1 MPRNT
6 LEAMDRKVIK
16 TGTIRLEVKDLNS
29 AVNQIFDMIEEY
41 GGYIQN
47 SSTRNNDREV
57 SSEIVVKVPSSRF
70 EEFFGRLKQMDKLI
84 YDSIS
89 SEDVTEEYIDSQAR
103 LKVLKAQEERLI
115 SLMERAESI
124 EDLLKI
130 ENELSRLRSEMSN
143 FKEGSIS
150 WIMPSVFPR

>member
-1 MPRNT
+1 
-6 LEAMDRKVIK
+6 MDRKVIK